1 MRKGF
6 KFMKRKL
13 LIATTLLL
21 SLSLT
26 ACTSSSTRS
35 NSVKTSRV
43 TKQTANAIKAEE
55 TNEIVLTDGRI
66 LLPEN
71 YRYAVMESEDGDLTT
86 YFVFNPDKSNEI
98 ADKRDGR
105 SEGEYEKSVEEAW
118 RIAKEEAEE
127 KANSGINKLINSFKG
142 EEEEETTEE
151 DVFVFDTT
159 AYTTAYNENTFLY
172 IYEGVDRLSPQEH
185 LDDSM
190 IKSSL
195 TTYITNTIGSNIE
208 MTSRMIDTFAMPRS
222 IWKTVNN
229 LPEKK
234 TEIDIPET
242 DKWQFVE
249 TMNDKYYVTTFTA
262 YSGDHLAS
270 TYGSYCYPHSYYG
283 IFLVEKE
290 ASHGSIRKYY
300 GFVFGNVAD
309 GTYFS
314 KEEYNDIFKQ
324 IKSQFKLTQFFTL
337 YQKDDYAYEKATDFS
352 KGKSYSQFE
361 DFYALTREY
370 YIMHENKSIDIDSLT
385 DEEVE
390 AGDSITVID
399 FTEEVGGE

>member
-1 MRKGF
+1 
-6 KFMKRKL
+6 MKKK
-13 LIATTLLL
+13 IFIVVTTLLL
-21 SLSLT
+21 SLSLS
-26 ACTSSSTRS
+26 ACTSSSTKS
-35 NSVKTSRV
+35 DSLKTSRV

-55 TNEIVLTDGRI
+55 TNKITLTDGKI

-71 YRYAVMESEDGDLTT
+71 YRYAVSKSEDGDLTT

-98 ADKRDGR
+98 ADKSDGR
-105 SEGEYEKSVEEAW
+105 SKGEYEKLVEEAW
-118 RIAKEEAEE
+118 RNAKEKAEK
-127 KANSGINKLINSFKG
+127 KANSGIRKLINSFKG
-142 EEEEETTEE
+142 KEENTED
-151 DVFVFDTT
+151 DVFEFDTT

-190 IKSSL
+190 INSSL
-195 TTYITNTIGSNIE
+195 TTCITNTIGSNIE

-234 TEIDIPET
+234 TETDIPET
-242 DKWQFVE
+242 DKWQFDE
-249 TMNDKYYVTTFTA
+249 TMNGKYYVITFTA
-262 YSGDHLAS
+262 YSGDYLAS

-283 IFLVEKE
+283 IFLIEKE
-290 ASHGSIRKYY
+290 ASRGSIRKYY

-314 KEEYNDIFKQ
+314 EEEYNDIFKQ

-337 YQKDDYAYEKATDFS
+337 YQKDDFAYEEATDFS
-352 KGKSYSQFE
+352 EGKSYSQFE

-370 YIMHENKSIDIDSLT
+370 YIMRDNDT
-385 DEEVE
+385 
-390 AGDSITVID
+390 
-399 FTEEVGGE
+399 TEEVDGK